1 MRTLRGGSPKSR
13 SHNVYQ
19 LNVIRDGQ
27 KKGGGGECG
36 FRVIMVIIMT
46 LIFCRVANNER
57 PNVFGRDSY

>member
-27 KKGGGGECG
+27 KKGGDGEWG

-46 LIFCRVANNER
+46 L
-57 PNVFGRDSY
+57 VFLQSCQ

>member
-27 KKGGGGECG
+27 KKKGGDGGGGEWG

-46 LIFCRVANNER
+46 L
-57 PNVFGRDSY
+57 VFLQSCQ

>member
-19 LNVIRDGQ
+19 LNAIRDGQ
-27 KKGGGGECG
+27 KKGGDGGGGEWG

-46 LIFCRVANNER
+46 LIFLQSCQ
-57 PNVFGRDSY
+57 

>member
-19 LNVIRDGQ
+19 FNVIRDGQ
-27 KKGGGGECG
+27 KKGGEWG

-46 LIFCRVANNER
+46 LIFLQSCQ
-57 PNVFGRDSY
+57 

>member
-13 SHNVYQ
+13 SHNTYQ

-27 KKGGGGECG
+27 KKKGGDGGGEWG

-46 LIFCRVANNER
+46 L
-57 PNVFGRDSY
+57 VFLQSCQ

>member
-27 KKGGGGECG
+27 KKGGDGGGGE
-36 FRVIMVIIMT
+36 V
-46 LIFCRVANNER
+46 
-57 PNVFGRDSY
+57 VFVSSWLLL

>member
-13 SHNVYQ
+13 SHNTYQ

-27 KKGGGGECG
+27 KKKGGDGVGGEWG

-46 LIFCRVANNER
+46 L
-57 PNVFGRDSY
+57 VFLQSCQ

>member
-13 SHNVYQ
+13 SHNTYQ

-27 KKGGGGECG
+27 KKGGDGGGGGEWG

-46 LIFCRVANNER
+46 LIFLQSCQ
-57 PNVFGRDSY
+57 

>member
-27 KKGGGGECG
+27 KKAVVVVSG
-36 FRVIMVIIMT
+36 
-46 LIFCRVANNER
+46 
-57 PNVFGRDSY
+57 VFVSSWLLL

>member
-27 KKGGGGECG
+27 KKKA
-36 FRVIMVIIMT
+36 V
-46 LIFCRVANNER
+46 VAVSG
-57 PNVFGRDSY
+57 VFVSSWLLL

>member
-27 KKGGGGECG
+27 KKGGGEWG

-46 LIFCRVANNER
+46 LIFLQSCQ
-57 PNVFGRDSY
+57 

>member
-27 KKGGGGECG
+27 KKGGGGEGG

-46 LIFCRVANNER
+46 L
-57 PNVFGRDSY
+57 VFLQSCQ

>member
-19 LNVIRDGQ
+19 LNVVRDGQ
-27 KKGGGGECG
+27 KKGGDGGEWG

-46 LIFCRVANNER
+46 L
-57 PNVFGRDSY
+57 VFLQSCQ

>member
-19 LNVIRDGQ
+19 LSVIRDGQ
-27 KKGGGGECG
+27 KKGGGGEWG

-46 LIFCRVANNER
+46 LIFLQSCQ
-57 PNVFGRDSY
+57 